1 MSSVLFD
8 VPGPEALRRQR
19 RASAVTIAVLLVLA
33 ALVLFKLQT
42 EGQLDA
48 KLWEPF
54 VTPIYIQ
61 ALLEAAL
68 TTLRVAVVAIALSVL
83 FGALFAV
90 ARLSDHVWVQWPA
103 TVIVEF
109 FRAVPVLMMI
119 LAISLVYSDVI
130 GKFWSLVIG
139 LVLYNASVLAEVF
152 RAGVNAVP
160 RGQLEAAYAVGLR
173 KGQVMQL
180 ILLPQ
185 AVKIMLPAIISQSVV
200 TLKDTSLGYVIP
212 YEELTNV
219 GRAISIEFTNILPVA
234 IVIAAMF
241 IAANYSLSRFA
252 TWLEERMGRA
262 TGGSQT
268 ELNVGA

>member
-19 RASAVTIAVLLVLA
+19 RASVITIVILVVLA
-33 ALVLFKLQT
+33 ALVLYKLQT
-42 EGQLDA
+42 EGQLA
-48 KLWEPF
+48 GKLWEPF

-68 TTLRVAVVAIALSVL
+68 TTLQVAVVAIALSVL
-83 FGALFAV
+83 FGALFASG
-90 ARLSDHVWVQWPA
+90 RLSNHAWLRWPA
-103 TVIVEF
+103 TVVVEF

-119 LAISLVYSDVI
+119 LAISLIYSEVI

-139 LVLYNASVLAEVF
+139 LVLYNGSVLAEVF
-152 RAGVNAVP
+152 RAGINAVP
-160 RGQLEAAYAVGLR
+160 RGQSEASYALGLR

-234 IVIAAMF
+234 IVLAAMF
-241 IAANYSLSRFA
+241 IAGNYSLSRFA
-252 TWLEERMGRA
+252 TWLEQRMGRA
-262 TGGSQT
+262 TGSQA